1 LKKKKKKDRN
11 PNLYTLV
18 ITFVL
23 FLLALLSFC
32 IALIGYHSFTKYFTE
47 EYNESVEKTAVT
59 ARYLVDGNRIKYY
72 LENGEDSNDYKETKY
87 YLTRLCNSQGM
98 SVIYVMT
105 VSNDYKLTT
114 SVFNCLSDDSTY
126 TPWEIGYEVPTSDVE
141 YEKAY
146 KKMYEEGLESATV
159 VRIENLNTG
168 KPHVTALVPIKDD
181 SGKVVAIL
189 HVQRFVK
196 RLNTIRRK
204 YLVQLSVTAGILM
217 LLAGLMAS
225 VFLRKQVVK
234 PIRKL
239 TGEAERFARDNT
251 RQEIGFDKG
260 ICKVREINSLAAS
273 IDKMEY
279 DTVKYVA
286 DITAMTKESER
297 IGTELDVASKIQ
309 TGLLPVEFPA
319 FPEREEFDIFAT
331 MDPAKVVGGDF
342 YDFFLVDDTHL
353 AFLIADV
360 SDKGIG
366 AAFFMAI
373 AKTIIKTH
381 ALTGASPSEIL
392 EAADRIIA
400 TKNPAG
406 LFVTVWMGV
415 IDIVTGHV
423 TACNAGHDY
432 PALLQNK
439 EEGYQIQKI
448 KHGPPVAFLP
458 NMEFPAIE
466 FDMKPGDRIFLYTD
480 GLNEAKRED
489 GERFGTARILEVL
502 NSHQGDSEEA
512 TLMAMHE
519 AVRAFSGDEPQ
530 FDDMTMLGFTFRGRE

>member
-1 LKKKKKKDRN
+1 MKKKKKKDRN

>member
-1 LKKKKKKDRN
+1 M
-11 PNLYTLV
+11 
-18 ITFVL
+18 
-23 FLLALLSFC
+23 
-32 IALIGYHSFTKYFTE
+32 
-47 EYNESVEKTAVT
+47 EKTAVT

-72 LENGEDSNDYKETKY
+72 MENGDDSNDYKETKY
-87 YLTRLCNSQGM
+87 YLTRLCNTQGM

-217 LLAGLMAS
+217 ILAGLMAS

-251 RQEIGFDKG
+251 RQETGFDKG

-360 SDKGIG
+360 SDKGVG

-458 NMEFPAIE
+458 DMEFPAIE

-489 GERFGTARILEVL
+489 GERFGTARMLEVL
-502 NSHQGDSEEA
+502 NSHQGDSEED

-530 FDDMTMLGFTFRGRE
+530 FDDMTMLGLTFRGRK